1 MLSKQ
6 QSKSIVVDG
15 KALSLILKRLD
26 EKFLDVVVNVK
37 TVLCSRVTPS
47 QKAAVFFSNDKLSV

>member
-1 MLSKQ
+1 
-6 QSKSIVVDG
+6 VDG
-15 KALSLILKRLD
+15 RALSLILEHL
-26 EKFLDVVVNVK
+26 EMKFLEVVVNVK